1 MENLI
6 SITEK
11 ENLSIFRVE
20 KPDQILIGMLT
31 NSVDTDEML
40 LKEHLLIVN
49 LWCDYGLGYLFIE
62 LLGSPHYSLQ
72 R

>member
-6 SITEK
+6 SIIEK
-11 ENLSIFRVE
+11 DNLHFFVLKESQ
-20 KPDQILIGMLT
+20 DQILIGMLT
-31 NSVDTDEML
+31 SSVDTDEML
-40 LKEHLLIVN
+40 R
-49 LWCDYGLGYLFIE
+49 CDYSLGLDYLFIE